1 MTILAE
7 GPMSKEPKDLLHG
20 TLDVL
25 ILKSLT
31 LGPAHG
37 YAVSRWIEDRTRGVL
52 IVEDAALYKA
62 LHRLEAAGAIESD
75 WGVSESKRKAK
86 YYQLTRR
93 GRAVLKA
100 EADVWQRYAAA
111 VLSVLKAAEA

>member
-1 MTILAE
+1 
-7 GPMSKEPKDLLHG
+7 MSKEPRDLLHG

-25 ILKSLT
+25 VLKSLA

-52 IVEDAALYKA
+52 VIEDAALYKA
-62 LHRLEAAGAIESD
+62 LHRLESAGAIASD
-75 WGVSESKRKAK
+75 WGVSESNRKAK

-93 GRAVLKA
+93 GRALLKA
-100 EADVWQRYAAA
+100 ETAVWNRYAAA
-111 VLSVLKAAEA
+111 VLSVLDGTGA

>member
-1 MTILAE
+1 
-7 GPMSKEPKDLLHG
+7 MSKAPKDLLHG

-25 ILKSLT
+25 VLKSLAR
-31 LGPAHG
+31 GPAHG

-52 IVEDAALYKA
+52 IIEDAALYKA
-62 LHRLEAAGAIESD
+62 LHRLEASGAIESD

-93 GRAVLKA
+93 GRALLRT
-100 EADVWQRYAAA
+100 EADVWHRYAAA

>member
-1 MTILAE
+1 MA
-7 GPMSKEPKDLLHG
+7 KDPKDLLHG

-37 YAVSRWIEDRTRGVL
+37 YAVSRWIEERTAGVL
-52 IVEDAALYKA
+52 TIEDAALYKS
-62 LHRLEAAGAIESD
+62 LHRLEAAGAVDSD
-75 WGVSESKRKAK
+75 WGLSDSNRRAK

-93 GRAVLKA
+93 GRELLRTETAVWNRYA
-100 EADVWQRYAAA
+100 EAVAA
-111 VLSVLKAAEA
+111 VLAPGKA